1 MMKMPRPIIFL
12 LLLLSTLTITC
23 AAYSSTD
30 IPLIKTTKKY
40 LPFVTLPIPNTF
52 SVEYVLKS
60 GLFEIGK
67 TKQTLHP
74 LKDGRYVFTSTTKAT
89 GMFAM
94 FFNGKITERSIW
106 EYHEGRAR
114 PLQYSYKDTNKK
126 KNGASLVFDWEKVIA
141 TSIVNG
147 KSREIKITPDTEDS
161 LIYQINIMFNLME
174 NNNKKIIKLNIA
186 GRKKLKSY
194 DVNIQEKETIKT
206 PAGKFETIRI
216 NRDDGKRVTTLWCA
230 PSLNYLPV
238 RIEHFKKG
246 DTKVNAYLVNFK
258 GLPNRDNI

>member
-1 MMKMPRPIIFL
+1 
-12 LLLLSTLTITC
+12 
-23 AAYSSTD
+23 
-30 IPLIKTTKKY
+30 
-40 LPFVTLPIPNTF
+40 
-52 SVEYVLKS
+52 
-60 GLFEIGK
+60 
-67 TKQTLHP
+67 
-74 LKDGRYVFTSTTKAT
+74 
-89 GMFAM
+89 MFAM